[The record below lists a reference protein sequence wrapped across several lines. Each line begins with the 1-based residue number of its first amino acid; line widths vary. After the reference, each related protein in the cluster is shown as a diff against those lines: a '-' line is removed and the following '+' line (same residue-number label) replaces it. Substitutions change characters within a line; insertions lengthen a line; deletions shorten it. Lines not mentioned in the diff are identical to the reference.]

1 MLQKKLMARLGLLV
15 FGFIGGA
22 IVSIVLLQGILR
34 DLDAVNNDT
43 AVMMDGVQNLSTAIS
58 SIEAETYAGLLER
71 APASPPTPP
80 APRGSPELDSI
91 LENLGTHPVMQEPD
105 GEGAPS
111 YNRIRAMVPAL
122 KRGLAGSGDPE
133 AQPALVA
140 EILAN
145 SSALQRE
152 VMQLSQIA
160 RRHVGAEQ
168 VALSR
173 NLRALII
180 GLTAAALVMVNITVI
195 VLLRTAGMILRP
207 VGELVEGSRQLG
219 RERFDFRVR
228 VDQEDEFGELAR
240 AFNRLADELATNE
253 QRKVEA
259 LHHLAVTLNHEL
271 NNILG
276 IITLQLSLLDRRS
289 GGDPMLTNHLHQIH
303 ENLGRMERTIA
314 SLRNVRRVVLT
325 DYMPGEKMLDLPRS
339 VADDDQGPEP
349 SRQTSGA
356 SLP

>member
-1 MLQKKLMARLGLLV
+1 MLQKKLLARLGLLV
-15 FGFIGGA
+15 FGFISGA
-22 IVSIVLLQGILR
+22 IVSIVLLQGILH
-34 DLDAVNNDT
+34 DLDSVNSNGV
-43 AVMMDGVQNLSTAIS
+43 VMMEGVQDLGTAIT
-58 SIEAETYAGLLER
+58 SIEAEMYAAQLGV
-71 APASPPTPP
+71 AMPPGSVPQD
-80 APRGSPELDSI
+80 RGSLNAILDKI
-91 LENLGTHPVMQEPD
+91 GAHLVMQEPG
-105 GEGAPS
+105 GEGAAS
-111 YNRIRAMVPAL
+111 YARIREMLPTLRLRPDAPTVSREMLTGFLAL
-122 KRGLAGSGDPE
+122 H
-133 AQPALVA
+133 
-140 EILAN
+140 
-145 SSALQRE
+145 RE
-152 VMQLSQIA
+152 VMQLAQIA
-160 RRHVGAEQ
+160 RRHVAGEQ
-168 VALSR
+168 VAVSR
-173 NLRALII
+173 DLRALII

-339 VADDDQGPEP
+339 VAAEDQGPEQ
-349 SRQTSGA
+349 SHQTSSA